1 MKKLI
6 FGLIATVLFTGLSF
20 GHNSTKFNNHSVI
33 ADYPFIFNT
42 NNLNEDLKKFA
53 DVHVS
58 ISKKIISLIE
68 NEKKLNFDNFPYS
81 KLNASNNEEEFKE
94 ALANTGMVNYKEIYN
109 LLLLQNQNAAEF
121 IAKNEEFKSLKEE
134 ERNRIITDAIKTAIT
149 SSPLNFEAPIGT
161 DNTTLAR
168 TCAQQYQ
175 IDRADCAEDAL
186 INWGILAAGCW
197 FGTPAACAV
206 GGVGVLAIAAVC
218 SSRAKRDY
226 ASCMN

>member
-68 NEKKLNFDNFPYS
+68 NEKN
-81 KLNASNNEEEFKE
+81 
-94 ALANTGMVNYKEIYN
+94 
-109 LLLLQNQNAAEF
+109 
-121 IAKNEEFKSLKEE
+121 
-134 ERNRIITDAIKTAIT
+134 
-149 SSPLNFEAPIGT
+149 
-161 DNTTLAR
+161 
-168 TCAQQYQ
+168 
-175 IDRADCAEDAL
+175 
-186 INWGILAAGCW
+186 
-197 FGTPAACAV
+197 
-206 GGVGVLAIAAVC
+206 
-218 SSRAKRDY
+218 
-226 ASCMN
+226 